1 MTTTS
6 NSGGLAGVSAG
17 ETAICTV
24 GKEGIGLT
32 YRGYEIDDLA
42 AGATFEEVAHLLVH
56 GELPSES
63 RLDDYLALLAARRG
77 LPPEVTTVLELLP
90 STTDPMDVLRTG
102 VSVLGTVEPESTFD
116 DRHVIADR
124 LIAVLPSMLA
134 YWWAYTTTGER
145 IDTDTGEGRTARHL
159 LTLLGAPTDNTHVGA
174 VDVSLILYA
183 EHEFNASTFAA
194 RICASTLSDKYSAII
209 AAIGTL
215 KGNLHGGANEAA
227 MALIE
232 RFRTPE
238 AAEAGVMDALAAHEK
253 IMGFGHRV
261 YKISDP
267 RSDIIKSWSARL
279 ADGHPDAWMHPVA
292 ERIEAVMRREKNLF
306 PNLDFYSATSY
317 HFCGIPTQLFTPV
330 FVLSRV
336 TGWAA
341 HIDEQRNNNK
351 LIRPDADY
359 IGPDRRVY
367 LPIAERPDA
376 A

>member
-1 MTTTS
+1 MTKIAKA
-6 NSGGLAGVSAG
+6 GGLAGVSAG

-24 GKEGIGLT
+24 GKEGVGLT

-56 GELPSES
+56 GELPTEA
-63 RLDDYLALLAARRG
+63 RLDDYLAQLAAQRG
-77 LPPEVTTVLELLP
+77 LPQVVTNVLELLP
-90 STTDPMDVLRTG
+90 HDADPMDVLHVG

-124 LIAVLPSMLA
+124 LIATLPSMLG
-134 YWWAYTTTGER
+134 YWWAYTRTGER
-145 IDTDTGEGRTARHL
+145 IDTRTGEGHTARHL
-159 LTLLGAPTDNTHVGA
+159 LTLLGAPTDDAHVRA
-174 VDVSLILYA
+174 LDVSLILYA

-194 RICASTLSDKYSAII
+194 RICASTLSDKYSAIT

-215 KGNLHGGANEAA
+215 KGKLHGGANEAA

-232 RFRTPE
+232 RFDTPD

-261 YKISDP
+261 YTVSDP
-267 RSDIIKSWSARL
+267 RSDIIKSCSARL
-279 ADGHPDAWMHPVA
+279 AEGHPDAWMHPVA
-292 ERIEAVMRREKNLF
+292 ERIDAVMRREKNLF

-317 HFCGIPTQLFTPV
+317 HFCGIPTPLFTPV

-336 TGWAA
+336 TGWSA
-341 HIDEQRNNNK
+341 HVYEQRNNNK

-359 IGPDRRVY
+359 IGPERRTFLPLADRQDV
-367 LPIAERPDA
+367 A
-376 A
+376 

>member
-1 MTTTS
+1 MTNPS
-6 NSGGLAGVSAG
+6 NAGGLAGVTAG

-56 GELPSES
+56 GELPTEA
-63 RLDDYLALLAARRG
+63 RLDEYIALLAAQRG
-77 LPPEVTTVLELLP
+77 LPPEVTAVLELLP
-90 STTDPMDVLRTG
+90 ADADPMDVLRTG
-102 VSVLGTVEPESTFD
+102 VSVLGIVEPESSLD

-124 LIAVLPSMLA
+124 LVASLPSMLG
-134 YWWAYTTTGER
+134 YWWAFSTHGQR
-145 IDTDTGEGRTARHL
+145 IDTETGEGHTARHL
-159 LTLLGAPTDNTHVGA
+159 LTLLGVPTDDAHVRA

-183 EHEFNASTFAA
+183 EHEFNASTFAS
-194 RICASTLSDKYSAII
+194 RICASTLSDQYSAII

-215 KGNLHGGANEAA
+215 KGKLHGGANEAA
-227 MALIE
+227 MGLIE
-232 RFRTPE
+232 RFPTPE
-238 AAEAGVMDALAAHEK
+238 AAEAGVMDALAAREK

-261 YKISDP
+261 YTVSDP

-279 ADGHPDAWMHPVA
+279 AEGHPDGWMHPVA
-292 ERIEAVMRREKNLF
+292 ERIEAVMRREKDLF
-306 PNLDFYSATSY
+306 PNLDFYSATAY
-317 HFCGIPTQLFTPV
+317 HFCGIPTPLFTPV

-336 TGWAA
+336 TGWSA
-341 HIDEQRNNNK
+341 HVYEQRNNNK

-359 IGPDRRVY
+359 IGPDRRIF
-367 LPIAERPDA
+367 LPLAERQSA

>member
-6 NSGGLAGVSAG
+6 SSGGLAGVTAG

-56 GELPSES
+56 GELPTES
-63 RLDDYLALLAARRG
+63 RLDDYLAQLAAQRG

-102 VSVLGTVEPESTFD
+102 VSVLGTVEPETTFD

-134 YWWAYTTTGER
+134 YWWAFTTTGER
-145 IDTDTGEGRTARHL
+145 IDTDTGEGQTARHL
-159 LTLLGAPTDNTHVGA
+159 LTLLGAPTDDTHVRA
-174 VDVSLILYA
+174 LDASLILYA

-194 RICASTLSDKYSAII
+194 RICASTLSDKYSSII

-227 MALIE
+227 MGLIE

-238 AAEAGVMDALAAHEK
+238 AAEVGVMDALGAHEK

-359 IGPDRRVY
+359 IGPDRRTF
-367 LPIAERPDA
+367 LPLAERKEA